1 MPLVKASLDSQI
13 KAALLPK
20 INSIS
25 KDAFKAAMEKFNSVS
40 AEQNGGNEG
49 TDVFSDANN
58 QAATEFA
65 KIMKD
70 LAGEISKAV
79 ADSVDL
85 FVKSATIT
93 IPPGQIVAAPP
104 PAGAGTV
111 VAPFPLPPGSI
122 A

>member
-1 MPLVKASLDSQI
+1 MPLVKVSLDAQI

-58 QAATEFA
+58 QASTEFA
-65 KIMKD
+65 NIMKD
-70 LAGEISKAV
+70 LAAEISKAV
-79 ADSVDL
+79 SDGVDS
-85 FVKSATIT
+85 FIRTATIIT
-93 IPPGQIVAAPP
+93 PPGTAVATAGS
-104 PAGAGTV
+104 PAAQTGVT
-111 VAPFPLPPGSI
+111 VAPTAPAIIS
-122 A
+122 